1 MSETVSG
8 TQASQGPSGTPGVDV
23 AGILAGLA
31 ERRPDPADAPA
42 VSGWMLGALGVLHAP
57 VYRSRELRGRLADL
71 GVTEAMAAYLTQ
83 RSAPLGP
90 AGPQLV
96 AATFYGFSPTAIA
109 THLPAVWDLVP
120 PDEVVALTLD
130 AMRELLARLIGDHV
144 ATVAELA
151 ALLAP
156 VADAHAIVGRPLA
169 AAWASVPRTGEPL
182 LDLWLAT
189 SVIRESRGDGHIAL
203 LVAEDIGPIESH
215 LVTAGDDPERRAM
228 FQALR
233 GWTAAEVDAAAARLR
248 ERGLLGEDGRRTDAA
263 RELRGRIE
271 RRTDELSAA
280 PWAQAGPEAVTR
292 IADLALE
299 LLPPVLTSGTLLPP
313 VLERLR
319 PRR

>member
-1 MSETVSG
+1 MSET
-8 TQASQGPSGTPGVDV
+8 QRPEGPSGTPEVDV
-23 AGILAGLA
+23 AGIVAGLA
-31 ERRPDPADAPA
+31 ERRPDPGDAPA

-57 VYRSRELRGRLADL
+57 VYRSRELRGRLADR
-71 GVTEAMAAYLTQ
+71 GVTEAMAAYFAQ

-96 AATFYGFSPTAIA
+96 AATFYGFSPAAIA
-109 THLPAVWDLVP
+109 THLPAVWGLVP
-120 PDEVVALTLD
+120 PEEVIAITLD
-130 AMRELLARLIGDHV
+130 AMRELFGRLIGDRV
-144 ATVAELA
+144 ATAAELA

-156 VADAHAIVGRPLA
+156 VVDAHAFAGRPLA
-169 AAWASVPRTGEPL
+169 AAWASVPWSGEPL

-189 SVIRESRGDGHIAL
+189 CVIRESRGDGHIAL
-203 LVAEDIGPIESH
+203 LVAEEIGPIESH
-215 LVTAGDDPERRAM
+215 LVTAGDDPARRTA
-228 FQALR
+228 FQATR
-233 GWTAAEVDAAAARLR
+233 GWTDAEIDGAAAGLR

-263 RELRGRIE
+263 RELRRRIE

-280 PWAQAGPEAVTR
+280 PWAEAGPENVTR